1 MRIVTWKD
9 RGLGSGAK
17 IEAASR
23 LVRITRDNVCF
34 LQETKLESVTVELV
48 RKFWGDECFDFKF
61 AAAIVRSGGRL
72 VGVFHQQD
80 FPVLLVIES
89 SDWGS
94 RSVYAWLKK
103 DDSRK
108 LFKMEWLGMGG
119 VRGLTA
125 VKLRNLKG
133 AL

>member
-61 AAAIVRSGGRL
+61 AAAIVRSGGLFTIWDR
-72 VGVFHQQD
+72 GVFR
-80 FPVLLVIES
+80 
-89 SDWGS
+89 S
-94 RSVYAWLKK
+94 RLSLWEEGNC
-103 DDSRK
+103 S
-108 LFKMEWLGMGG
+108 
-119 VRGLTA
+119 
-125 VKLRNLKG
+125 
-133 AL
+133 